1 MRVDFIIWTLF
12 SLCGLFFVL
21 WLFFYMIIYPLIRA
35 MFCRVGN
42 VYYKKYKKDNPF
54 DTFYLQEKT
63 YTIIDKKN
71 GYVKYEEKKV
81 FNDKGHVYTRTY
93 VDTMKTTIL
102 FSCFIKNYKRLK

>member
-1 MRVDFIIWTLF
+1 MNTEIFMTCF
-12 SLCGLFFVL
+12 SICLLSIVIGG
-21 WLFFYMIIYPLIRA
+21 FFYMIIYPLIRA

-54 DTFYLQEKT
+54 DTFYLEENR

-71 GYVKYEEKKV
+71 GYVKYKEEKV
-81 FNDKGHVYTRTY
+81 FNDNGHVYTRTY

-102 FSCFIKNYKRLK
+102 FNCFIGYYKKLK